1 MAKISELPIA
11 NILAGDEFLPIVH
24 KSGTKRATLA
34 AFRDLVVPFLQYW
47 YKGDRG
53 DVGEAAN
60 TFDSLARMKALDP
73 VRYPSAI
80 LADGINPAVTYAFV
94 RGDFQGRADDREVV
108 ELDSVELKT
117 GALVRSGARG
127 VSYRR
132 RTIQAR
138 LDEIVSVMDFGAAGD
153 GETDD
158 ILALE
163 AARDTGAHIY
173 LPFPNRYFISRP
185 LMLKDGQRI
194 YGGGKSAWEP
204 YSGDGGF
211 PDIFKTELV
220 VDGTLGIDV
229 RGKNN
234 VAVSGI
240 SIRARHAGQSSWGAL
255 PNYQPGSRGIDITG
269 SSQFEAEDVS
279 FLGLEVAIDANQDN
293 GNGTFPSIPQAPTQ
307 MPKISGWMASDV
319 GTVFRFGTELS
330 GAYTVR
336 DALISN
342 CVVALHCGLFL
353 SAHWCDGVR
362 LENNRLFHCQ
372 RTLDIRATPFVTIN
386 GFTSFETV
394 EASITLRS
402 CIYATL
408 AGVQIS
414 RSGAYRTSVPYAS
427 ATGLV
432 LQDCAD
438 VCFSGQIVQPTGYAI
453 EADRCTNLSIKGAIG
468 TPFWT
473 NGNDTSESGAVML
486 RNCVG
491 TSIHASFGGTG
502 HRINVWADVVSAR
515 TLSGAISG
523 QPSTG
528 VVRAVKLQQQG
539 GLEYAIPAA
548 LTMGVGGVAAFATL
562 RRFIPAGKK
571 LMAASVSQTSPTV
584 QLRVVSNANGNAVI
598 WNNAPEPDGGTISYE
613 SKPLYDNSN
622 GPDGY
627 YSIELT
633 LRNPPGG
640 DAVTVPA
647 GHEVQISTI
656 VI

>member
-1 MAKISELPIA
+1 MAKISGLQATTALTGTEYLPVVQ
-11 NILAGDEFLPIVH
+11 NGETR
-24 KSGTKRATLA
+24 GATMA
-34 AFRDLVVPFLQYW
+34 AFRDLITPFLKYW

-60 TFDSLARMKALDP
+60 TFDSMAKMQALDP
-73 VRYPSAI
+73 VRYPSAT
-80 LADGINPAVTYAFV
+80 LADGISPPIQYAFV
-94 RGDFQGRADDREVV
+94 RGDFTGRVDGRDIVA
-108 ELDSVELKT
+108 LDSVEVKT
-117 GALVRSGARG
+117 GALVRAGARG

-138 LDEIVSVMDFGAAGD
+138 LDEIVSVLDFGAKGD
-153 GETDD
+153 GVTDD
-158 ILALE
+158 ILAFE
-163 AARDTGAHIY
+163 EARDTGAHIY
-173 LPFPNRYFISRP
+173 APFPNRYFLSRP
-185 LMLKDGQRI
+185 LVLKNGQRL

-204 YSGDGGF
+204 YTGGASF
-211 PDIFKTELV
+211 PDIFKTEIV
-220 VDGTLGIDV
+220 VDGTLAIDA
-229 RGKNN
+229 RNTNN
-234 VAVSGI
+234 VAIAGI
-240 SIRARHAGQSSWGAL
+240 SIRAKKGGQSPWAAQ
-255 PNYQPGSRGIDITG
+255 PNCQPGARGIDISG
-269 SSQFEAEDVS
+269 SSQFEAEDIS
-279 FLGLEVAIDANQDN
+279 FLGLEVAVDANQDA
-293 GNGTFPSIPQAPTQ
+293 GGGTFPVVPAPPTQ
-307 MPKISGWMASDV
+307 MPKINAWMASDV

-342 CVVALHCGLFL
+342 CVVALHCGSFL

-502 HRINVWADVVSAR
+502 HRINVWADATSAR

-523 QPSTG
+523 PPSTG

-548 LTMGVGGVAAFATL
+548 LTLGAGGVAAFATL

-647 GHEVQISTI
+647 GHDVQISTI
-656 VI
+656 IL